1 MPPLGMGSTRGS
13 RGDKHDAPSF
23 GQDSVHLQTMKNI
36 PKPASNVNNV
46 NKLEVMHNG
55 TDRHTGAEG
64 TVSLSPDKDDE
75 EASAE

>member
-1 MPPLGMGSTRGS
+1 MGSTRGS
-13 RGDKHDAPSF
+13 RGDKHDAPNF
-23 GQDSVHLQTMKNI
+23 GQDSVHLQSMKNI

-64 TVSLSPDKDDE
+64 TSFSSPDKDEDDAVE
-75 EASAE
+75 EPSAE